1 MIISELPPTLRDK
14 VKLGDF
20 QIRIYQFPL
29 DYRKRNRL
37 YNSRFFMNK
46 EEVAKLINV
55 ATTKL
60 NIFMG
65 AEERRMEHSIPKH
78 QKNLPP
84 LEVRGS
90 SRNIEPIL
98 LHTASLFWLHHAMI
112 NNSIAFKLSRQIATK
127 SLESRA
133 LELFGDKKVRL
144 NHNPWH
150 EKSELPEPK
159 TFPKSLLQQE
169 LEPPCSTEVYD
180 KDGTQVYLLND
191 AIALVSKVLNCS
203 FEEAKHKIYTSTDV
217 KVSFKPRLCVVK
229 SPLISKEQNLK
240 LLEYFLKK

>member
-20 QIRIYQFPL
+20 QIRIYQFPS

-37 YNSRFFMNK
+37 YNSQFFLNK
-46 EEVAKLINV
+46 EEVAKLIKET
-55 ATTKL
+55 TTKM
-60 NIFMG
+60 NIFIS
-65 AEERRMEHSIPKH
+65 AEERRMEQGIPKL

-84 LEVRGS
+84 LEIRGS
-90 SRNIEPIL
+90 SRKIEPIL
-98 LHTASLFWLHHAMI
+98 LHTASLFWLQHAML

-133 LELFGDKKVRL
+133 FELFGDQEVKF
-144 NHNPWH
+144 NPNPCYG
-150 EKSELPEPK
+150 KSELPETK
-159 TFPKSLLQQE
+159 TSFKSFFQQE
-169 LEPPCSTEVYD
+169 FEPPCSTEVYD

-191 AIALVSKVLNCS
+191 AIALVSKVLNCT

-240 LLEYFLKK
+240 LLEYFLEN

>member
-1 MIISELPPTLRDK
+1 MPPTLRDK

-20 QIRIYQFPL
+20 QIKIYQFPS

-37 YNSRFFMNK
+37 YNSRFFLNK

-55 ATTKL
+55 TTTKL

-65 AEERRMEHSIPKH
+65 AEERRIEHGIPKH

-90 SRNIEPIL
+90 SRKIEPIL
-98 LHTASLFWLHHAMI
+98 PHTASLFWLQHAML
-112 NNSIAFKLSRQIATK
+112 NNSIAFKLSRQIASK

-133 LELFGDKKVRL
+133 LELFGSKDVKI
-144 NHNPWH
+144 NYNSWH
-150 EKSELPEPK
+150 SKSQSPK
-159 TFPKSLLQQE
+159 TTKAAPKSFLQQE

-180 KDGTQVYLLND
+180 KDGNPVYLLND

-203 FEEAKHKIYTSTDV
+203 FEEAKHKIYTSADI

-240 LLEYFLKK
+240 LLEFFLKK

>member
-1 MIISELPPTLRDK
+1 MIISELPLTFRDK

-20 QIRIYQFPL
+20 QIRIYKFPS

-37 YNSRFFMNK
+37 YNSQFFLNK
-46 EEVAKLINV
+46 EEVAKLINQT
-55 ATTKL
+55 TTKL

-65 AEERRMEHSIPKH
+65 AEERRMEHGIPNH

-84 LEVRGS
+84 LEIRGS
-90 SRNIEPIL
+90 SRNVEPIL
-98 LHTASLFWLHHAMI
+98 LHTASLFWLHHAML

-133 LELFGDKKVRL
+133 LELFGDREAKLKYST
-144 NHNPWH
+144 WH
-150 EKSELPEPK
+150 EKSELLLTK
-159 TFPKSLLQQE
+159 ASNKSFLQQE

-180 KDGTQVYLLND
+180 KDGSQVYLLND
-191 AIALVSKVLNCS
+191 AIAIVSKALNCS
-203 FEEAKHKIYTSTDV
+203 FEEAKHKIYRSADI

>member
-1 MIISELPPTLRDK
+1 MIISDLPLTSRDK
-14 VKLGDF
+14 VKLGDY
-20 QIRIYQFPL
+20 QIRIYQFPS

-37 YNSRFFMNK
+37 YNSRFFVNK

-55 ATTKL
+55 TTTKL
-60 NIFMG
+60 NVFMG
-65 AEERRMEHSIPKH
+65 SEERRMEHGIPKH

-98 LHTASLFWLHHAMI
+98 LHTASLFWLQHAML

-133 LELFGDKKVRL
+133 LELFGNKEVKFNR
-144 NHNPWH
+144 NPWH
-150 EKSELPEPK
+150 GKLELSETKASAKS
-159 TFPKSLLQQE
+159 FLQQE
-169 LEPPCSTEVYD
+169 LEPPCSTEVFD
-180 KDGTQVYLLND
+180 KDGNQVYLLND